1 VKRELAS
8 FSGFSS
14 FRVAVVFT
22 IGGLMNESD
31 FGFEVLAVLASA

>member
-1 VKRELAS
+1 
-8 FSGFSS
+8 
-14 FRVAVVFT
+14 VVFT